1 MFRRG
6 GLFSGPWRFSIRA
19 MHNFAQWSNFTG
31 RDMLLLLACY
41 GIGCCT
47 AGFYWVRWRTGLD
60 LRFLGSGNL
69 GARNVGRLAGPSGFT
84 VTLIIDASKGALAVG
99 LAEYLGVPSEIVVA
113 AIVAVVMGH
122 NWPIQ
127 LRFHGGK
134 GIATSLGA
142 LLAYHGIIVVVL
154 VALFIP
160 LFVLLRNFTLSGL
173 SAFALCP
180 LVLFLYGTPNEQVA
194 AISFIAIMIL
204 ISHRKNIREEISR
217 FFSTTPIKNSPSH
230 QDENKP

>member
-1 MFRRG
+1 
-6 GLFSGPWRFSIRA
+6 
-19 MHNFAQWSNFTG
+19 MHSLAQWSNFTG

-60 LRFLGSGNL
+60 LRLLGSGNL
-69 GARNVGRLAGPSGFT
+69 GARNVGRLAGPSGFI
-84 VTLIIDASKGALAVG
+84 VTLAIDASKGALAVG
-99 LAEYLGVPSEIVVA
+99 LAEYLGAPADVVIA

-142 LLAYHGIIVVVL
+142 LLAYHGVIVVVL

-180 LVLFLYGTPNEQVA
+180 LVLFLYGTANEQVA
-194 AISFIAIMIL
+194 AISFIAIMVL
-204 ISHRKNIREEISR
+204 ISHRKNIREEIAR
-217 FFSTTPIKNSPSH
+217 FFSTTPVKDSPNH
-230 QDENKP
+230 QDEDKR

>member
-1 MFRRG
+1 
-6 GLFSGPWRFSIRA
+6 

-84 VTLIIDASKGALAVG
+84 VTLLIDASKGALAVR
-99 LAEYLGVPSEIVVA
+99 LAEYLGASPDMVIA

-134 GIATSLGA
+134 GIATSMGA

-173 SAFALCP
+173 SAFALGP
-180 LVLFLYGTPNEQVA
+180 LVLFLYGAANEQIA
-194 AISFIAIMIL
+194 AISFIAIMVL

-217 FFSTTPIKNSPSH
+217 FFPHTSVKDSPSH
-230 QDENKP
+230 QDEDKP